1 MTIHF
6 SAQQA
11 QQIRSDMKALIE
23 CSGESATRTRQ
34 RIGVVEYG
42 GAHVEETVDQ
52 ITFAVLRK
60 PLPESDLTKSGN
72 GLVLSV
78 LPEVDVQEIDLVTV
92 DGVHYG
98 IAEITE
104 FNLFGVVTH
113 KEIKLEPY
121 RSTQ

>member
-1 MTIHF
+1 MLVKGTSLEH
-6 SAQQA
+6 
-11 QQIRSDMKALIE
+11 QIKADMKSLIE
-23 CSGESATRTRQ
+23 CSSEFATRTRQ
-34 RIGVVEYG
+34 QIGLVEYG

-52 ITFAVLRK
+52 FTFPVLRK
-60 PLPESDLTKSGN
+60 PLPESDLTKFGN

-78 LPEVDVQEIDLVTV
+78 LPEVDLQEIDLVTI

-113 KEIKLEPY
+113 KDIKLEPY
-121 RSTQ
+121 RSNQ